1 MAAPALHAD
10 QVGLNIIVGENLRLA
25 GRLGLLTDQNVV
37 DSTTYQSMKDF
48 IDTNARTLH
57 SDMQGYA
64 DRLRRAI
71 DIGYADG
78 SFTDSN
84 VANATSL
91 ENLAATMTLAQG
103 TGPILE

>member
-1 MAAPALHAD
+1 MAAPALHSD
-10 QVGLNIIVGENLRLA
+10 QVGLNILIGENLRLA
-25 GRLGLLTDQNVV
+25 GRLGLLTDANVTGA
-37 DSTTYQSMKDF
+37 STYADLKNS

-71 DIGYADG
+71 DLGYADG
-78 SFTDSN
+78 SFTDTN

-91 ENLAATMTLAQG
+91 ENLATMTLAQG

>member
-1 MAAPALHAD
+1 MAAPQLHSD
-10 QVGLNIIVGENLRLA
+10 QVGLNILIGENLRLA
-25 GRLGLLTDQNVV
+25 GRLGLLTDANV
-37 DSTTYQSMKDF
+37 TGAATYADLKNS

-64 DRLRRAI
+64 DRLKRSL
-71 DIGYADG
+71 DLGFADG
-78 SFTDSN
+78 SFTDTN

-91 ENLAATMTLAQG
+91 ENLATMTLAQG